1 MSKLDHT
8 KVATWT
14 FTSDDYISKT
24 VTGLTAYK
32 SLIIVHKPSG
42 SAAYCDVW
50 IEAGTEC
57 AKKQSESSAYRMG
70 TLNDYDASGKSI
82 IIVPTGTSVT
92 MRVHNAKDD
101 IFYVYQ

>member
-1 MSKLDHT
+1 M
-8 KVATWT
+8 ATWT
-14 FTSDDYISKT
+14 FTSDDYVSKT

-42 SAAYCDVW
+42 SAAHCDVW

-57 AKKQSESSAYRMG
+57 AKKQSESTAYRMG
-70 TLNDYDASGKSI
+70 TLNENGASGKSI

-92 MRVHNAKDD
+92 VRVNHVNDD